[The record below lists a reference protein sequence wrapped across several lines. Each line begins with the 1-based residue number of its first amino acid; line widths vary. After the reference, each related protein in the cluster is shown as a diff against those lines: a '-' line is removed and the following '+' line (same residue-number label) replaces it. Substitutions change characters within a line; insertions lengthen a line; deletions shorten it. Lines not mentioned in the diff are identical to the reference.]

1 MVFLIKLINILDF
14 YFWQVSSLKPPTKRG
29 PKLSVYS
36 AF

>member
-14 YFWQVSSLKPPTKRG
+14 YFWQVFTLKPPTKREA
-29 PKLSVYS
+29 KLSVYS

>member
-14 YFWQVSSLKPPTKRG
+14 YFWQVATLKLPTKRG